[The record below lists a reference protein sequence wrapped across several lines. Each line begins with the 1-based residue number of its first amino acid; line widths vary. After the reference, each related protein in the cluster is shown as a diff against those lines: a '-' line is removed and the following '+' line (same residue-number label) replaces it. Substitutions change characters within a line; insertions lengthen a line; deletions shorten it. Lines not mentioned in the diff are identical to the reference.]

1 MKQNGIKEE
10 KPKYWLYNAVSDKP
24 SVWQHCLENSCAVMS
39 YIKGLDTTMKKALEN
54 ASKVKVGD
62 YVVAYLPPK
71 RITALGK
78 VTKTLYEETDINKFI
93 YKGINPDTDKDK
105 RTYVQRIGVD
115 WYKVVKEPIKIDKF
129 EDTLTQVKSMD
140 KTICAIS
147 ELEEVGFKNAEK
159 IVDLMIG
166 KCSDK
171 DIGDGKDT
179 KLAIEKIE
187 IPKVSFDKNIHLE
200 GLYFQDK
207 DIIITQIKTALK
219 NGKNIILIG
228 PPGTGKLKLA
238 KEICKSYE
246 TEYKISTA
254 TSQWSTYQT
263 IGGYKQDIDGQL
275 YFDEGIFLTSIKES
289 ETKYP
294 LNRWLIIDEMNR
306 ADIDEVL
313 GLIFSALTRDEI
325 TLNFKAKSKKNI
337 VIRPQRKNE
346 EYVLPSDFEYVI
358 PRDWRIIGTMNTYDK
373 ASLYEMSHALM
384 RRFAF
389 IPISVPR
396 KIHKELME
404 NYLNIWEIED
414 KSFNNVDLK
423 EGLSEIWSL
432 INNYRIIGPATMED
446 IARYVS
452 ESGDYTSAII
462 LYVLP
467 QFQGIMKEKI
477 IKFVEDLCSGNIKEF
492 INKEMLKNFAE
503 DFWNINLE

>member
-1 MKQNGIKEE
+1 MKQNEIKEE

-24 SVWQHCLENSCAVMS
+24 EVWQHCLENSCAIMS
-39 YIKGLDTTMKKALEN
+39 YIKGLGNAMKKALEN

-78 VTKTLYEETDINKFI
+78 VTKTLYEETDINKLL
-93 YKGINPDTDKDK
+93 YKGINPDTDKNK
-105 RTYVQRIGVD
+105 RTYAQRIDID
-115 WYKVVKEPIKIDKF
+115 WYKGVKEPIKIDKF
-129 EDTLTQVKSMD
+129 EDTLIQVKSMD

-171 DIGDGKDT
+171 DISDGRDT
-179 KLAIEKIE
+179 ESAIEKIE
-187 IPKVSFDKNIHLE
+187 IPKVSFHKNIHLE
-200 GLYFQDK
+200 GLYFQDE

-228 PPGTGKLKLA
+228 PPGTGKSKFA

-246 TEYKISTA
+246 IEYKMSTA
-254 TSQWSTYQT
+254 TSEWSTYQT

-275 YFDEGIFLTSIKES
+275 YFDEGIFLTSIKEK
-289 ETKYP
+289 ETKHP

-306 ADIDEVL
+306 ADIDTAFGSL
-313 GLIFSALTRDEI
+313 FSALTGDEI
-325 TLNFKAKSKKNI
+325 TLSFKAKSKNNI

-346 EYVLPSDFEYVI
+346 EYVSPSDFEYVI

-373 ASLYEMSHALM
+373 ASLYKLSYAFM

-396 KIHKELME
+396 KICKELIE

-414 KSFNNVDLK
+414 NGFNNIDLK

-432 INNYRIIGPATMED
+432 INKYRIIGPAIIED

-452 ESGDYTSAII
+452 GLGEYTSAII

-467 QFQGIMKEKI
+467 QFEGIMEEKI
-477 IKFVEDLCSGNIKEF
+477 IKFIEDLCSGNIKEF

-503 DFWNINLE
+503 DFFGINLE